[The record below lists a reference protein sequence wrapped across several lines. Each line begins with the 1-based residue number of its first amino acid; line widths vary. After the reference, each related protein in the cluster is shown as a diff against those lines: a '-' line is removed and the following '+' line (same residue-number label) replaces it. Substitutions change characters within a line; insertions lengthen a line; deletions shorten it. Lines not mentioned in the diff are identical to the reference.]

1 MKYKSLF
8 IDLDDTL
15 WDTYNNNKEC
25 LKELYA
31 DYDMGRHYA
40 SFEAFFAIYM
50 PNNIELWAKYRNGE
64 INRQTLII
72 ERFRFVFRPL
82 GVEDPKEIL
91 KINDHFLQRTT
102 LQTRLIPG
110 ASELLEYLRPKYRL
124 FILSNGF
131 REVQDLKLKNSGLSP
146 FFERLILSEDA
157 CIQKP
162 HKGIFDYALVTTNSR
177 RAESLMIGDSW
188 DADIV
193 GAYNSRIDQIW
204 FNPKSEP
211 ERGFVPTHTVK
222 TLDEIKH
229 IL

>member
-72 ERFRFVFRPL
+72 ERFRYVFRPL
-82 GVEDPKEIL
+82 GIDDPKEIL
-91 KINDHFLQRTT
+91 KINDHFLKRTT

-110 ASELLEYLRPKYRL
+110 AIELLEYLRPKYRL

-131 REVQDLKLKNSGLSP
+131 REVQSLKLQNSGLAP

-162 HKGIFDYALVTTNSR
+162 HKGIFDYALKTTNSR
-177 RAESLMIGDSW
+177 RTESMMIGDSW
-188 DADIV
+188 DADIL
-193 GAYNSRIDQIW
+193 GAYNSRIAQIW
-204 FNPKSEP
+204 YNPKGEP
-211 ERGFVPTHTVK
+211 NRDFAPTYTVK
-222 TLDEIKH
+222 RLEEIKQ